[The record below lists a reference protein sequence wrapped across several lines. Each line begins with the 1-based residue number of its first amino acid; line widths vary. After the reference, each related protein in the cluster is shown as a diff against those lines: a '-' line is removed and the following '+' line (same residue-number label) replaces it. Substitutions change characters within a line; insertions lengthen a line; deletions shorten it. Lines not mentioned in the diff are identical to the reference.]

1 MGRCRLTQYSYSRV
15 DLWTKCPYHYRL
27 RYIEKLH
34 EIPRLDADSPLIL
47 GHALHKGIESGEQA
61 MEKDYYDS
69 YPVITNE
76 QVNEMTKLQLL
87 LPKVN
92 AQLSAFKGCKF
103 QHEYPIYTSDF
114 IGFADLIITAPDG
127 TSTVI
132 DFKYS
137 NHIENYME
145 SGQLHLYKYYLD
157 QLGFN
162 VTHLAYMF
170 IPKTGIRQKNTEDLF
185 HFRKRIESTLAK
197 EDVKLVP
204 IEYDDINVIYF
215 QNRVKQIEH
224 AAKEVASGTSISMEY
239 PRNVSGKCFACMPRF
254 APEYL
259 EMLQTEEGDKVM
271 PIPKN
276 KRREKKTDLAPDVWL
291 YADSYVGKTT
301 FWDSFPDVL
310 MLNTDGNTDNITSP
324 VDTIK
329 DVVTKEGRMEKRT
342 YAWEQFMGDVT
353 DLEAGNPEGYKTVVL
368 DLVEDLYDACRLY
381 VLKQHG
387 WEHESDGGYGKG
399 WSMVANEFHNAIK
412 RLKVVGLQVV
422 YISKEDRR
430 EVTLKGGRTR
440 TTFAPN
446 IAARTANFLTGTVDI
461 TMRAYVNED
470 GSHMLQLIKQPNVFG
485 GGRFEFKQDEI
496 PLERDEFLA
505 ALGDA
510 QPKTGGRTK
519 NKPEMVE
526 PEEGEE
532 KPKRKRRTKKTPDP
546 EPEPE
551 TDTKETPEAPVEES
565 KPKRRSRKTRKTED
579 DEDQV
584 TPPGEGDDEETAAEE
599 TEKPKHHRRERKPRE
614 TEEDAPEEPKEEA
627 PKRRPR
633 RRRHR
638 TESED

>member
-1 MGRCRLTQYSYSRV
+1 MTQYSYSRV
-15 DLWTKCPYHYRL
+15 DLWIKCPHHYRL

-34 EIPRLDADSPLIL
+34 EMPRLDADNPLIL
-47 GHALHKGIESGEQA
+47 GHALHKGIESGEEA
-61 MEKDYYDS
+61 MEKDYYEAF
-69 YPVITNE
+69 PVITNE
-76 QVNEMTKLQLL
+76 QVNEMTKLEIM
-87 LPKVN
+87 LPKVKT
-92 AQLSAFKGCKF
+92 QLSAFNGCKF
-103 QHEYPIYTSDF
+103 QHEYPIRTSNF

-137 NHIENYME
+137 NHVENYME

-170 IPKTGIRQKNTEDLF
+170 IPKTGIRQKKTEDLF
-185 HFRKRIESTLAK
+185 HFRKRIEDTLAS

-215 QNRVKQIEH
+215 QNRIKQIEK
-224 AAKEVASGTSISMEY
+224 AAKEVENGTPISIEY

-276 KRREKKTDLAPDVWL
+276 TRREKKTDLAPDVWL

-342 YAWEQFMGDVT
+342 YAWEQFMGDVS

-368 DLVEDLYDACRLY
+368 DLVEDLYDSCRLY

-387 WEHESDGGYGKG
+387 WEHESDGGFGKG
-399 WSMVANEFHNAIK
+399 WSMVANAFHNAIK

-470 GSHMLQLIKQPNVFG
+470 GEHKLQLTKQPNVFG

-496 PLERDEFLA
+496 PLEREEFLA
-505 ALGDA
+505 AVKDA
-510 QPKTGGRTK
+510 QPKTGDRAK
-519 NKPEMVE
+519 SKPVPVE
-526 PEEGEE
+526 SEDAEE
-532 KPKRKRRTKKTPDP
+532 KPKRKRRVKKEAELKR
-546 EPEPE
+546 EPELGTEPE
-551 TDTKETPEAPVEES
+551 ETSEASVEKV
-565 KPKRRSRKTRKTED
+565 KPSRRSRKTRKTED

-584 TPPGEGDDEETAAEE
+584 TPPGEGNDEQTADEE
-599 TEKPKHHRRERKPRE
+599 TEKPKHHRRSRKTRV
-614 TEEDAPEEPKEEA
+614 TEEDTPEEPKEET

-633 RRRHR
+633 RRRRR